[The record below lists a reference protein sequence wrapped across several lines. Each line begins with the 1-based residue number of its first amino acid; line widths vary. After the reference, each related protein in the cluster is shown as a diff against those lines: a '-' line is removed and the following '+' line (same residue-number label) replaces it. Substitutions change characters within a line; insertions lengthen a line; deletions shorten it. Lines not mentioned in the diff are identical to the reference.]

1 MQTWVAPLNSFAGNR
16 GNRKAGQP
24 ELPVTPDPFTQKH
37 RNGTPLVGLLA
48 DPQGC
53 QAVFTH
59 SSKELYMPITGQDLI
74 VNRANLRETQTV
86 QSKFPETPEDG
97 HCLLRIDRFAL
108 TANNITYA
116 VAPDAMGYWNFFPS
130 DQDGF
135 GRVPVWGYAEV
146 IASAHPQIA
155 TGTRVYGYLPMS
167 THLMIQPG
175 KITPFGMT
183 DIIPHRQEMSPIYNQ
198 YSFTSQDPAYAPEH
212 EGLISLLRPLFTTSF
227 LLDDLHREN
236 DCFGADTLIL
246 SSASSKTAIGVAFL
260 MARHKP
266 AGLKIIGL
274 TSAGNIAFTES
285 LGCYDQVITYDAIET
300 LPKTK
305 TAFIDMAGDADTL
318 RRVHGHLDEQL
329 TNSCR
334 VGLTHWQNASN
345 YIEGL
350 KGGPKPEFFF
360 APTYAQQ
367 RIKDW
372 TPSGFLE
379 RVGTASTAFFTQA
392 AKWMSISHTNGPDAV
407 QSSYTEMLN
416 GRINPAQGHILSMHR

>member
-24 ELPVTPDPFTQKH
+24 ELAPTPDPFTQKR
-37 RNGTPLVGLLA
+37 RNGTALAGLLA
-48 DPQGC
+48 DPQEC
-53 QAVFTH
+53 QAVFNHIT
-59 SSKELYMPITGQDLI
+59 KELHMPTTGQDLI
-74 VNRANLRETQTV
+74 VNRANLSTTQTV
-86 QSKFPETPEDG
+86 QSTFSDTPEDG

-183 DIIPHRQEMSPIYNQ
+183 DMVPHRQEMSAIYNQ

-227 LLDDLHREN
+227 LLDDLHRAN
-236 DCFGADTLIL
+236 NCFGADTLVL

-260 MARHKP
+260 MASEKP
-266 AGLKIIGL
+266 ANLNIIGL
-274 TSAGNIAFTES
+274 TSAGNVEFTES
-285 LGCYDQVITYDAIET
+285 LGCYDQVTTYDAIET
-300 LPKTK
+300 LPKSK

-318 RRVHGHLDEQL
+318 RRIHSHFDEQL

-334 VGLTHWQNASN
+334 VGLTHWQNTSN
-345 YIEGL
+345 HIEGL
-350 KGGPKPEFFF
+350 IGGPKPEFFF

-372 TPSGFLE
+372 TPMGFQD
-379 RVGTASTAFFTQA
+379 RVGKASAAFFA
-392 AKWMSISHTNGPDAV
+392 AASNWMNITTTNGPEAV

-416 GRINPAQGHILSMHR
+416 GRIDPAKGHILSMHP